1 MKKNDTILQIIWVVL
16 GLYILLGIFACSKI
30 SEEKKFREEAAAILE
45 PPDLSIYLPPKKD
58 K

>member
-1 MKKNDTILQIIWVVL
+1 MKKNNTALEIIWVVL
-16 GLYILLGIFACSKI
+16 GLYVLLGVFACAKI

-45 PPDLSIYLPPKKD
+45 VPDLSIYLPSKD

>member
-1 MKKNDTILQIIWVVL
+1 MKNNDTTLEIIWVVL
-16 GLYILLGIFACSKI
+16 GLYVLLGVFACAKI

-45 PPDLSIYLPPKKD
+45 VPDLSIYLPSKD